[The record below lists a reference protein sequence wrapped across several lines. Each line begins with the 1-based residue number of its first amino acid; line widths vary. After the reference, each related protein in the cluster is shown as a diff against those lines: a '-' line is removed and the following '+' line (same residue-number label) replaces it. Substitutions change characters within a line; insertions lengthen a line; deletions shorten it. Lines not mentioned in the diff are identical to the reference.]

1 MMTALKAGIIGLG
14 VGESHIRGYEEHPD
28 CSLLALCDIDE
39 SKREYLAYRYPEAR
53 LYPCAEQ
60 LIDDPDVNVVSI
72 ASFDEDHFNQI
83 CGALTSGKHVFVEK
97 PLCQSQQEMSSIRR
111 LLVDQPS
118 LKLSSNLKLRTCP
131 RFVEVREMIANQAF
145 GQIYYL
151 EADYNYGRLSKL
163 TDGWR
168 GKQKF
173 YSVVYGGGIHVVDL
187 LMWLTNDRVNKV
199 SAFGNDIST
208 SGSEFR
214 HKDMVVSTLSFESG
228 MVGKVAINF
237 GCVSPHFHKLSVYGT
252 NATFE
257 NRTHAGLIYKDRD
270 KNIEPIII
278 TSPYPGTE
286 KHSLIPS
293 FLDSIMGIGLAVV
306 DERVVFDSM
315 SVCLAIEQ
323 AVNDSKIVTVEYGD

>member
-1 MMTALKAGIIGLG
+1 MKTTLQAGIIGLG
-14 VGESHIRGYEEHPD
+14 VGESHIRGYQEHPD
-28 CSLLALCDIDE
+28 CSLLALCDFDV
-39 SKREYLAYRYPEAR
+39 SKRKNLMQRYPEVR
-53 LYPCAEQ
+53 LYASAED

-72 ASFDEDHFNQI
+72 ASFDEDHGSQV
-83 CGALTSGKHVFVEK
+83 CRALTSGKHVFVEK
-97 PLCQSQQEMSSIRR
+97 PLCQSRQEMSSIRR

-118 LKLSSNLKLRTCP
+118 LKLSSNLKLRTSP

-151 EADYNYGRLSKL
+151 EADYNYGRFSKL

-208 SGSEFR
+208 SDSEFR
-214 HKDMVVSTLSFESG
+214 HNDMVVSTLSFESG
-228 MVGKVAINF
+228 IIGKVAINF
-237 GCVSPHFHKLSVYGT
+237 GCVFPHFHKLSVYGT

-257 NRTHAGLIYKDRD
+257 NRLGEGLIYKSREMNVDPTIL
-270 KNIEPIII
+270 N
-278 TSPYPGTE
+278 TPYPGTE
-286 KHSLIPS
+286 NHSLITS
-293 FLDSIMGIGLAVV
+293 FLDSILGIGLAIV